1 MRISQ
6 QKKTASIPRTIQS
19 YLKDFMLNQST
30 EALLNVFVV
39 GGGEVLPVTKNL
51 ELPDVGRSVA
61 VVKPG
66 TQVTLAACATQGV
79 VLTQVCVVAGR

>member
-39 GGGEVLPVTKNL
+39 GGGEVLPVTQNL

-66 TQVTLAACATQGV
+66 TQVTLAACATPGV